1 LSRKDFVFI
10 WDEET
15 LSWVADANTRDRR
28 RESQSVPADIETAI
42 QGVRRRRQGS
52 KIFLFV
58 PMSEQEQLYDL
69 VPSFRPS
76 KEITR
81 RVAEKGID
89 LAKEA
94 IQKTAVTQTTRPEL
108 PTSVRAGQK
117 VGEVLKN
124 SEEQEVG
131 SSLPGLNRN
140 ESGSPANVTDQ
151 ARRDTRFGPGT
162 SMADMLGGG
171 RQRIRTFID
180 LPDNS
185 RVERKGGGIFSVNSQ
200 DSIFIYDR
208 ENNQL
213 KPESIDAFYTGLYNL
228 RPNEIAGFKRA
239 LGYSAED
246 ANGILTDKFKDDL
259 FDAAKAVSEY
269 NYGYA
274 QSGLK
279 QPVDLARYLQTPQ
292 AYPEITNIVQQQ
304 KSGGTGGGGAAI
316 DANRL
321 AANVDTVRLLEVELG
336 ASLTKQQRDKIARD
350 LATGRVNATT
360 LRSTIV
366 QTGKL
371 SLDEGEAASLKAELK
386 QNAAVNGVDLG
397 EAWFDRITQN
407 ILQGKMAIETANT
420 EILKQAKMKYA
431 APSLVAGLDAGFT
444 IRDQVTPQINWL
456 AQMRGVDPDSI
467 SLNDPILAKALIN
480 VNNEGMPVQM
490 DSINWENWAKEND
503 PAYATSSMAEE
514 QYSSALRVMGQA
526 FGKSI

>member
-1 LSRKDFVFI
+1 LAEEKVSVIDYSKEVIQVTRDLNRAKANLKKLQREFEFAGTKVTQSDINRQQRLV
-10 WDEET
+10 DTYQQVLEQLTEET
-15 LSWVADANTRDRR
+15 EIPFIEQIKTKQQELKERQSRATQERLSGQISQDVSLPVGPEGQMVSGQLTAETQRIKKTQLPKEFTASKDSTDA
-28 RESQSVPADIETAI
+28 A
-42 QGVRRRRQGS
+42 QGS
-52 KIFLFV
+52 G
-58 PMSEQEQLYDL
+58 PGS
-69 VPSFRPS
+69 
-76 KEITR
+76 
-81 RVAEKGID
+81 
-89 LAKEA
+89 
-94 IQKTAVTQTTRPEL
+94 
-108 PTSVRAGQK
+108 SVRGVATNQII
-117 VGEVLKN
+117 
-124 SEEQEVG
+124 S
-131 SSLPGLNRN
+131 
-140 ESGSPANVTDQ
+140 
-151 ARRDTRFGPGT
+151 
-162 SMADMLGGG
+162 GG
-171 RQRIRTFID
+171 RSETRTLID
-180 LPDNS
+180 VPENS
-185 RVERKGGGIFSVNSQ
+185 LIVRNTDGTFDVNEVK
-200 DSIFIYDR
+200 SIFVYDR
-208 ENNQL
+208 SQNRLQ
-213 KPESIDAFYTGLYNL
+213 PQSIDDFKNGLYTL
-228 RPNEIAGFKRA
+228 TPNAIAEYKKG
-239 LGYSAED
+239 LGYKAED
-246 ANGILTDKFKDDL
+246 INGVLTDRFTQDIV
-259 FDAAKAVSEY
+259 DAAKAVSEY
-269 NYGYA
+269 SFGYA

-279 QPVDLARYLQTPQ
+279 APIDLIQYLSNSQS
-292 AYPEITNIVQQQ
+292 YPEISSIVKQQ
-304 KSGGTGGGGAAI
+304 KSGGTETAI

-386 QNAAVNGVDLG
+386 QNAAINGVDLG

-407 ILQGKMAIETANT
+407 ILQGKMSRETADT

-526 FGKSI
+526 FGRSI

>member
-1 LSRKDFVFI
+1 MAEEKVSVIDYSKEVIQVTRDLNRAKANLKKLQREFEFAGTKVTQSDINRQQRLVDTYQQVLEQLT
-10 WDEET
+10 EET
-15 LSWVADANTRDRR
+15 EIPFIEQIKTKQQELKERQSRATQERLSGQISQDVSLPVGPEGQMVSGQLTAETQRIKKTQLPKEFTASKDSTDA
-28 RESQSVPADIETAI
+28 A
-42 QGVRRRRQGS
+42 QGS
-52 KIFLFV
+52 G
-58 PMSEQEQLYDL
+58 PGS
-69 VPSFRPS
+69 
-76 KEITR
+76 
-81 RVAEKGID
+81 
-89 LAKEA
+89 
-94 IQKTAVTQTTRPEL
+94 
-108 PTSVRAGQK
+108 SVRGVATNQII
-117 VGEVLKN
+117 
-124 SEEQEVG
+124 S
-131 SSLPGLNRN
+131 
-140 ESGSPANVTDQ
+140 
-151 ARRDTRFGPGT
+151 
-162 SMADMLGGG
+162 GG
-171 RQRIRTFID
+171 RSETRTLID
-180 LPDNS
+180 VPENS
-185 RVERKGGGIFSVNSQ
+185 LIVRNTDGTFDVNEVK
-200 DSIFIYDR
+200 SIFVYDR
-208 ENNQL
+208 SQNRLQ
-213 KPESIDAFYTGLYNL
+213 PQSIDDFKNGLYTL
-228 RPNEIAGFKRA
+228 TPNAIAEYKKG
-239 LGYSAED
+239 LGYKAED
-246 ANGILTDKFKDDL
+246 INGVLTDRFTQDIV
-259 FDAAKAVSEY
+259 DAAKAVSEY
-269 NYGYA
+269 SFGYA

-279 QPVDLARYLQTPQ
+279 APIDLIQYLSNSQS
-292 AYPEITNIVQQQ
+292 YPEISSIVKQQ
-304 KSGGTGGGGAAI
+304 KSGGTETAI

-386 QNAAVNGVDLG
+386 QNAAINGVDLG

-407 ILQGKMAIETANT
+407 ILQGKMSRETADT

-526 FGKSI
+526 FGRSI

>member
-1 LSRKDFVFI
+1 MAEEKVSVIDYSKEVIQVTRDLNRAKANLKKLQREFEFAGTKVTQSDINRQQRLVDTYQQVLEQLT
-10 WDEET
+10 EET
-15 LSWVADANTRDRR
+15 EIPFIEQIKTKQQELKERQSRATQERLSGQISQDVSLPVGPEGQMVSGQLTAETQRIKKTQLPKEFTASKDSTDA
-28 RESQSVPADIETAI
+28 A
-42 QGVRRRRQGS
+42 QGS
-52 KIFLFV
+52 G
-58 PMSEQEQLYDL
+58 PGS
-69 VPSFRPS
+69 
-76 KEITR
+76 
-81 RVAEKGID
+81 
-89 LAKEA
+89 
-94 IQKTAVTQTTRPEL
+94 
-108 PTSVRAGQK
+108 SVRGVATNQII
-117 VGEVLKN
+117 
-124 SEEQEVG
+124 S
-131 SSLPGLNRN
+131 
-140 ESGSPANVTDQ
+140 
-151 ARRDTRFGPGT
+151 
-162 SMADMLGGG
+162 GG
-171 RQRIRTFID
+171 RSETRTLID
-180 LPDNS
+180 VPENS
-185 RVERKGGGIFSVNSQ
+185 LIVRNTDGTFDVNEVK
-200 DSIFIYDR
+200 SIFVYDR
-208 ENNQL
+208 SQNRLQ
-213 KPESIDAFYTGLYNL
+213 PQSIDDFKNGLYTL
-228 RPNEIAGFKRA
+228 TPNAIAEYKKG
-239 LGYSAED
+239 LGYKAED
-246 ANGILTDKFKDDL
+246 INGVLTDRFTQDIV
-259 FDAAKAVSEY
+259 DAAKAVSEY
-269 NYGYA
+269 SFGYA

-279 QPVDLARYLQTPQ
+279 APIDLIQYLSNSQS
-292 AYPEITNIVQQQ
+292 YPEISSIVKQQ
-304 KSGGTGGGGAAI
+304 KSGGTETAI

-386 QNAAVNGVDLG
+386 QNAAINGVDLG

-407 ILQGKMAIETANT
+407 ILQGKMSRETADT

-456 AQMRGVDPDSI
+456 AQMRGVDPESI

-526 FGKSI
+526 FGRSI